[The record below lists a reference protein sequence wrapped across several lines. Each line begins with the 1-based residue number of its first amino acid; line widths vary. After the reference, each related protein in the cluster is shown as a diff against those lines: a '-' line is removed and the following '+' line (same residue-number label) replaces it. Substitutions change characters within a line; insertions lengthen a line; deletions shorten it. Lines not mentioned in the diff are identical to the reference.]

1 MCAAVALVMLA
12 HAASAINYADVKG
25 SAYNV
30 TYTKRSFVIGG
41 EPTLLL
47 SGSIHY
53 QRASPAMWEDI
64 LSKAR
69 ANGLNHVQVYV
80 FWNFH
85 EHTRGNVTFEAE
97 ADLSAF
103 LKQAAAA
110 NLFVNLRIGP
120 YVCSEWTWGGLPLWL
135 QQIDGM
141 SVRTDNAPFKA
152 EME

>member
-1 MCAAVALVMLA
+1 MIRCSPARKHSPLRAIVALAALA
-12 HAASAINYADVKG
+12 HATSALSYADVKG

-53 QRASPAMWEDI
+53 QRATPDMWEDI

-135 QQIDGM
+135 QQL
-141 SVRTDNAPFKA
+141 RR
-152 EME
+152 